1 MVKYKKI
8 YLDYFDYGEQDY
20 IPCELCHRN
29 STEIHHIYG
38 RGRDKN
44 VITNLMAVCR
54 RCHELAHN
62 EQISKS
68 EMQYIHNSFML
79 GNRKRFMK

>member
-8 YLDYFDYGEQDY
+8 YLEYFDYGEQDCVL
-20 IPCELCHRN
+20 CELCHRPAVD
-29 STEIHHIYG
+29 IHHIYG
-38 RGRDKN
+38 RGNGKDT
-44 VITNLMAVCR
+44 IENLMAVCR

-62 EQISKS
+62 EKLSKS